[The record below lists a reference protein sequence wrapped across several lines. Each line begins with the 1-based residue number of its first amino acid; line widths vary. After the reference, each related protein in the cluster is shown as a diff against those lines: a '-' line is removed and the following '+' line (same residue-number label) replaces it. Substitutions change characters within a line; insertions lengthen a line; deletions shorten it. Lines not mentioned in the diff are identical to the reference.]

1 MQDRIAQDRIAK
13 NRMQDRMLKDRIWL
27 RVLGLKWDRMQDRM
41 QDRLP
46 NRILQDS
53 RLLDRILN

>member
-1 MQDRIAQDRIAK
+1 MQARIAQD
-13 NRMQDRMLKDRIWL
+13 RMQDRMLKDRIWL